1 MQRREVFR
9 LAVLGLFPSG
19 KRLRTK
25 STSDRVLP
33 GVPNPKFKFGDRVL
47 WEWENDDEISPE
59 LGRVYRD
66 EGVVMGMVWNPDNW
80 YLDGWV
86 YWVKWDNVESDP
98 RNAIGLVCEM
108 HESDLELVAIPFH
121 WR

>member
-1 MQRREVFR
+1 MQRRRVFR
-9 LAVLGLFPSG
+9 LAVLSLLPG
-19 KRLRTK
+19 KRFRTE
-25 STSDRVLP
+25 SVSDRVLP
-33 GVPNPKFKFGDRVL
+33 GVPNPKFKFGDRVV

-66 EGVVMGMVWNPDNW
+66 EGLVMGMCWNPDNW

-108 HESDLELVAIPFH
+108 HELDLELVAIPFH